1 MSSIARRL
9 IPLADRVLVK
19 RSVAATQTAG
29 GIYLPES
36 AQKKENEGV
45 VVEVGPGHREKDGS
59 MTPVAVAV
67 GDRVLLPEYG
77 GHVVNLGDDELHL
90 FRDQDILGKFSE

>member
-1 MSSIARRL
+1 MSGVVRRL

-19 RSVAATQTAG
+19 RSVAATQSAG
-29 GIYLPES
+29 GILLPES

-45 VVEVGPGHREKDGS
+45 VVEVGPGARDKDGNLV
-59 MTPVAVAV
+59 PVALAV

-77 GHVVNLGDDELHL
+77 GHAVKLGEEELQL
-90 FRDQDILGKFSE
+90 FRDQDILGKFEG